1 MTWRL
6 TSVISGG
13 QTGADRGGL
22 DAAIALDLG
31 WGGWAPKGW
40 RAEDGEIPLIYRER
54 MRCSSSPDYGM
65 RTRLNVQDSDGTL
78 IISFAEE
85 LTGGSAYTQKQCH
98 EVQKKPYVHL
108 VLPERGKTRVPD
120 EVAAE
125 VRKWITGSRI
135 NILNV
140 AGPRESK
147 EPGIQEA
154 VRDALVWMLEE
165 LAGDR
170 HVCSFG
176 FDCQACGARLCWDCE
191 APLPSGDL
199 EIKTAVRWCKAP
211 DCAMAQAKAY
221 GVT

>member
-6 TSVISGG
+6 TSIISGG

-54 MRCSSSPDYGM
+54 MRCSSSADYGM

-85 LTGGSAYTQKQCH
+85 LTGGSEYTRKQCH

-125 VRKWITGSRI
+125 IRKWVAGSRI

-154 VRDALVWMLEE
+154 VRDTLVWMLED
-165 LAGDR
+165 LARDHECVAAECDG
-170 HVCSFG
+170 
-176 FDCQACGARLCWDCE
+176 CQARCCMHKGCGRPMPDGE
-191 APLPSGDL
+191 
-199 EIKTAVRWCKAP
+199 EIKTACNVRCTACSKEA
-211 DCAMAQAKAY
+211 A
-221 GVT
+221 